1 MPVTIERLSPETVAQ
16 ISAVR
21 ERRLRRGSLRDRG
34 KRIEIG
40 LVNNMPDAALLAT
53 ERQFSN
59 LLTAASGRADVRL
72 HLFALRDVPRSAEA
86 RAALKRTYRDASELG
101 RRRLDALIV
110 TGAEPLAPELAQEP
124 YWAALTELRRL
135 GRFQYG
141 LDDSFVSGGAC
152 RRAAS
157 RRNRAPA
164 LAGQMLGNIRFRDG
178 AAQQTRFGP
187 GRGGAGAAFAPQR
200 IERAGTD
207 SPGLSAALVQR
218 RNRRRRLR
226 QAAAKPCSSSCRAIP
241 NTKTIRWRANI
252 AAT

>member
-40 LVNNMPDAALLAT
+40 LVNNMPDAAMLAT

-59 LLTAASGRADVRL
+59 LLTAASRARRRAAASVRAARRPPFRRGARRAQANLSGRERAWPHAAGRAD
-72 HLFALRDVPRSAEA
+72 RDGRGAACA
-86 RAALKRTYRDASELG
+86 RACAGAL
-101 RRRLDALIV
+101 LDRSY
-110 TGAEPLAPELAQEP
+110 GAC
-124 YWAALTELRRL
+124 RL

-164 LAGQMLGNIRFRDG
+164 LAGQMLGDIRLRDG
-178 AAQQTRFGP
+178 AAQQTWFRAWA
-187 GRGGAGAAFAPQR
+187 RRCWRR
-200 IERAGTD
+200 IR
-207 SPGLSAALVQR
+207 
-218 RNRRRRLR
+218 
-226 QAAAKPCSSSCRAIP
+226 
-241 NTKTIRWRANI
+241 
-252 AAT
+252 AATD